1 MACALGVF
9 AVPEAELEAQL
20 DQVGDVAGL
29 WVGGGGSRGHGGLG
43 DAKGGIYFLLDGGN
57 FNPVSFK
64 FPGEAP
70 VQAGVGVGGN
80 SGVGEAIQEVGRCNF
95 PLP

>member
-1 MACALGVF
+1 MARALGVI
-9 AVPEAELEAQL
+9 AGPDALVEAQL

-43 DAKGGIYFLLDGGN
+43 DAKGGIYFMLDGGN

-80 SGVGEAIQEVGRCNF
+80 SGVGEAIQEVGRRNS